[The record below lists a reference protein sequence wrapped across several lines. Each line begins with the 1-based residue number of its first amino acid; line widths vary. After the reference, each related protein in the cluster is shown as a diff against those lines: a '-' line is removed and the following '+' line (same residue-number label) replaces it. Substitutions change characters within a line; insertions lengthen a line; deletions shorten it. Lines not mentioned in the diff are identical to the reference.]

1 MIWRP
6 FPAWPAAVR
15 RTTMPSLS
23 TNHAALRRVEKMA
36 QVTEIPHFQPVAP
49 PLPLC
54 EPCAQHLL
62 GGERSRTS
70 GHSGDNECP
79 SGTFQSLPHPK
90 SDILGAMPM
99 HSTYSVR
106 HLIADYDKCA

>member
-1 MIWRP
+1 MIWQP

-54 EPCAQHLL
+54 EPC
-62 GGERSRTS
+62 GERSRTS
-70 GHSGDNECP
+70 GHSGDNEYP
-79 SGTFQSLPHPK
+79 SGTFQRLPHPK
-90 SDILGAMPM
+90 SDILGAL
-99 HSTYSVR
+99 SLR
-106 HLIADYDKCA
+106 HLIAGYDKCA

>member
-54 EPCAQHLL
+54 EPC
-62 GGERSRTS
+62 GERSRTS

-90 SDILGAMPM
+90 SDILGAL
-99 HSTYSVR
+99 SLR
-106 HLIADYDKCA
+106 HLIAGYDKCA